1 MDCSSKKAN
10 SKNRPSKKNNKKET
24 IKNYG
29 KYNKKSARIQ
39 EEKRLK
45 RNLKINPVKKL

>member
-10 SKNRPSKKNNKKET
+10 LKNRPSKKNNKKET

-29 KYNKKSARIQ
+29 KYNNKSARIQ

-45 RNLKINPVKKL
+45 RALKTIPVKKL